1 MEEDKL
7 NTNYDIN
14 KLAYIGDAYFEL
26 YTRKILYNRF
36 SNDLSMNDMHKMNT
50 ELVCAKSQ
58 SKFVDE
64 LLINNV
70 FDEKEISIYKSG
82 RNLHTNSKSKNS
94 PVRDYRKATGLEA
107 VLGYLYINNKTSRI
121 KEILSYFNIK

>member
-7 NTNYDIN
+7 NIDYDIN

-26 YTRKILYNRF
+26 YTRNLLYNKYNH
-36 SNDLSMNDMHKMNT
+36 SISMNEMHKINT

-58 SKFVDE
+58 SKFVDS
-64 LLINNV
+64 LILNNV
-70 FDEKEISIYKSG
+70 LDEKEISIYKSG

-94 PVRDYRKATGLEA
+94 PVRDYRKATGFEA
-107 VLGYLYINNKTSRI
+107 VIGYLYINNKLNRI
-121 KEILSYFNIK
+121 SQILSYFNI